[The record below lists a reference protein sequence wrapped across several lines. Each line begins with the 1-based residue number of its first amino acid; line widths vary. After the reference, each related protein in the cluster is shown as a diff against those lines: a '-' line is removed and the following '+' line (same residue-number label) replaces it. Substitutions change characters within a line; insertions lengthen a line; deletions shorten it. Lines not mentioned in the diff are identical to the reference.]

1 MKEINEEKNNG
12 KNNSLEVE
20 SIFQLI
26 YQENIDELTSYI
38 LNNKIEIWNIKNED
52 NLTILHSSCILD
64 NLYIIKNII
73 EQIKKRLGINSEDS
87 LLSEEKEKN
96 VKIFQDFINAKTKV
110 DGLTALHFASFR
122 GNIEIIKLLIDN
134 YADINALSNNGLN
147 MIHKAAQGNKAS
159 AIIYFNKKY
168 NMDLEASEN
177 EKKLNALHLAIISG
191 MEDSAIFLLNLGID
205 PNIQDD
211 KGYTALHYA
220 VKYNHPRLIKKLLQK
235 GANINIQENKYKQT
249 PVLMA
254 KNKSEI
260 LEIFRKKGICE
271 KLFFKP
277 DIIKTKYSNINM
289 IFFIIFHA
297 IINILSFFILFPF
310 FNNTLFSYSY
320 IIISFIIFFLH
331 FLLYLSNP
339 GIMKNNE
346 YTDLLDIVE
355 KGEEVEN
362 FCPFC
367 LVKNKY
373 KSNHCLICEKCFEE
387 FDHHFFW
394 VGNCIGKKNY
404 TLFFIFLVYTILNI
418 IFNFCVTCF
427 FFGKLITG
435 KMDEE
440 ENNSFPK
447 LYFGN
452 DCFIY
457 KKFMRIFLSFFIIIV
472 CIVFFIPLIDLFK
485 LQIYNAIEKRKN
497 RIDEEEYERSR
508 MTERLA
514 EDSHT
519 EKLTIYKDEWGDGA
533 YRRES
538 VKKKIR
544 EE

>member
-1 MKEINEEKNNG
+1 MKEINDEKNNE
-12 KNNSLEVE
+12 KNNILEVE

-26 YQENIDELTSYI
+26 YQENIEELTSYI

-64 NLYIIKNII
+64 KLYIIKNII

-87 LLSEEKEKN
+87 LLSEEKDKN
-96 VKIFQDFINAKTKV
+96 IKIFQNFINAKTKV

-177 EKKLNALHLAIISG
+177 EKKLNALHLAVISG

-205 PNIQDD
+205 PNIQDE

-277 DIIKTKYSNINM
+277 DIIKTKCSNVNM
-289 IFFIIFHA
+289 IFFIILHA
-297 IINILSFFILFPF
+297 IINI
-310 FNNTLFSYSY
+310 
-320 IIISFIIFFLH
+320 
-331 FLLYLSNP
+331 
-339 GIMKNNE
+339 
-346 YTDLLDIVE
+346 
-355 KGEEVEN
+355 
-362 FCPFC
+362 
-367 LVKNKY
+367 
-373 KSNHCLICEKCFEE
+373 
-387 FDHHFFW
+387 
-394 VGNCIGKKNY
+394 
-404 TLFFIFLVYTILNI
+404 
-418 IFNFCVTCF
+418 
-427 FFGKLITG
+427 
-435 KMDEE
+435 
-440 ENNSFPK
+440 
-447 LYFGN
+447 
-452 DCFIY
+452 
-457 KKFMRIFLSFFIIIV
+457 
-472 CIVFFIPLIDLFK
+472 
-485 LQIYNAIEKRKN
+485 
-497 RIDEEEYERSR
+497 
-508 MTERLA
+508 
-514 EDSHT
+514 
-519 EKLTIYKDEWGDGA
+519 
-533 YRRES
+533 
-538 VKKKIR
+538 
-544 EE
+544 